1 MTKRISE
8 LPAAVAIG
16 DTDELELN
24 QSGSSR
30 KATRAQLV
38 ADLAPSGHGHDLA
51 DITDAGALAARDS
64 VGTAEIEPAAFASQ
78 AEAIAGTDNAK
89 IMTPLR
95 TAEAIAAEQPA
106 VHQHTLAEITDSGTL
121 AGLDTIGTAEIDA
134 AAYASQP
141 EAVAATDNSK
151 IMTAL
156 RTAEAIAAL
165 APEHQHSLADVTDSG
180 ALAGLDTVGTDEIE
194 PNAVTSGKILAG
206 AVTTAK
212 LDDQAVET
220 SKLAEGAVS
229 SNKIAD
235 GAVITAKLADDGVT
249 QAKIANGAVGANQM
263 QPGIP
268 ITMQGA
274 LLSGPE
280 LRDYSETSPVS
291 SVTSGTVILNLEEGS
306 IFEVTLTENIGTLIL
321 ANPPAAE
328 RAGSCS
334 LILKQDGAGGRTVV
348 WPPSVKWAGGTPP
361 TITSAADAIDVFAL
375 ITRDGGVTWYG
386 FPGGQDFS

>member
-1 MTKRISE
+1 MTKRISD
-8 LPAAVAIG
+8 LPAAGSV
-16 DTDELELN
+16 TDIDEVEIN
-24 QSGSSR
+24 QSGTSR

-38 ADLAPSGHGHDLA
+38 AGLAATGHGHDLSS
-51 DITDAGALAARDS
+51 ISDAGALAALNII
-64 VGTAEIEPAAFASQ
+64 GTAEIGASAYASP
-78 AEAIAGTDNAK
+78 AEAIAGTDNARL
-89 IMTPLR
+89 MTPLR
-95 TAEAIAAEQPA
+95 TAEAIAAQSPA
-106 VHQHTLAEITDSGTL
+106 AHQHALTDITDGGAL
-121 AGLDTIGTAEIDA
+121 AGLDTIGVAQIDA

-141 EAVAATDNSK
+141 EAIAATDDSK

-165 APEHQHSLADVTDSG
+165 APEHQHTLADVTDSG
-180 ALAGLDTVGTDEIE
+180 ALAGLDSIGADEIE
-194 PNAVTSGKILAG
+194 PDAVISVKILAG

-212 LDDQAVET
+212 LADQAVAT
-220 SKLAEGAVS
+220 SKLAEDAVS
-229 SNKIAD
+229 ANKIAD
-235 GAVITAKLADDGVT
+235 GAVTTAKLADDAVT
-249 QAKIANGAVGANQM
+249 QAKIADGAVGANQM
-263 QPGIP
+263 QAGIP
-268 ITMQGA
+268 ISMQGA

-291 SVTSGTVILNLEEGS
+291 AVTSGTVILNLEEGNV
-306 IFEVTLTENIGTLIL
+306 FEVTLTDNIDTLIL

-348 WPPSVKWAGGTPP
+348 WPASVKWPGGAPP
-361 TITSAADAIDVFAL
+361 TITSAADAIDVYAL